1 MKNKQQIFDLFLIS
15 ALGLFVELIFI
26 RWIGSEVRI
35 FGFYK
40 NLALI
45 AAFLGLGI
53 GFATGDQAKTGRWF
67 SHYYFIFMVV
77 VVLIVLALGRT
88 EVLSKFVLAISNPQE
103 FIWAQHLYSENS
115 ALMPFLN
122 VLFYATLFILF
133 MLLTLLFI
141 PLGNL
146 TAVKFSFFPPL
157 QGYTINILGSL
168 SGILLYT
175 FNSFL
180 NLPPPIW
187 FLLAGVAALYF
198 LPRVQLKLLLLN
210 GLLALTTVLITWL
223 WPTGSERTV
232 WSPYYRIDI
241 DPLVSEENQ
250 DLNLG
255 FELDVNQSFHQRLSN
270 LDPAFVQVNYE
281 LAKDFFTK
289 EQADY
294 DTPYEAATNLKKVLI
309 VGAGGGNDVAAGLRA
324 EVDQIVAVDIDPRIL
339 ELGEELHPEKPYAQ
353 VDRVSRIVQDARSY
367 FRHTSGNY
375 DLIVFGLLD
384 SHTLF
389 GAAGGIRLDNFVY
402 TLESFSEVRE
412 LLAPEG
418 LLSVSFAV
426 PPEKE
431 WVGYRI
437 SQTLSEAFGHEPQA
451 YRLPSGNTLFLIQ
464 LEAVQSAILEDPDI
478 TYLVDY
484 AKVTQIEPATD
495 DWPYLYLKTRTIPS
509 TYIIILLGIIL
520 LSFPLVRSSLSQFR
534 NLNLHFFFMGTAFFL
549 LETKSITDMAL
560 LFGSTWIVNA
570 TVIAAILSMIV
581 VANFLVER
589 RKLTNP
595 TPFYVLLILSLII
608 NYLLPTSSF
617 LELALFWRVSLASF
631 LQALPLFFA
640 GMVFAISFSKT
651 NTIGVALGSN
661 LIGSVLGGVFEY
673 TSLYSGIRSLNLFA
687 IVFYLLSMLPLFL
700 PSIRHSIKSPDS

>member
-1 MKNKQQIFDLFLIS
+1 
-15 ALGLFVELIFI
+15 
-26 RWIGSEVRI
+26 
-35 FGFYK
+35 
-40 NLALI
+40 
-45 AAFLGLGI
+45 
-53 GFATGDQAKTGRWF
+53 
-67 SHYYFIFMVV
+67 
-77 VVLIVLALGRT
+77 
-88 EVLSKFVLAISNPQE
+88 
-103 FIWAQHLYSENS
+103 
-115 ALMPFLN
+115 
-122 VLFYATLFILF
+122 
-133 MLLTLLFI
+133 
-141 PLGNL
+141 
-146 TAVKFSFFPPL
+146 
-157 QGYTINILGSL
+157 
-168 SGILLYT
+168 
-175 FNSFL
+175 
-180 NLPPPIW
+180 
-187 FLLAGVAALYF
+187 
-198 LPRVQLKLLLLN
+198 
-210 GLLALTTVLITWL
+210 
-223 WPTGSERTV
+223 
-232 WSPYYRIDI
+232 
-241 DPLVSEENQ
+241 
-250 DLNLG
+250 
-255 FELDVNQSFHQRLSN
+255 
-270 LDPAFVQVNYE
+270 
-281 LAKDFFTK
+281 
-289 EQADY
+289 
-294 DTPYEAATNLKKVLI
+294 
-309 VGAGGGNDVAAGLRA
+309 
-324 EVDQIVAVDIDPRIL
+324 
-339 ELGEELHPEKPYAQ
+339 
-353 VDRVSRIVQDARSY
+353 
-367 FRHTSGNY
+367 
-375 DLIVFGLLD
+375 
-384 SHTLF
+384 
-389 GAAGGIRLDNFVY
+389 
-402 TLESFSEVRE
+402 
-412 LLAPEG
+412 
-418 LLSVSFAV
+418 V

-581 VANFLVER
+581 VANVLVER

-651 NTIGVALGSN
+651 NTSGVALGSN